1 MGYHI
6 LQMLLDFGA
15 DLTLVDD
22 RDGRN
27 GYQKA
32 EAYHID
38 IAFLRLPGQ
47 HDEKVAEDELRP
59 KRSMEEATKIA
70 RNAGTLL
77 TSIRSEMCIR
87 YLFTHSLDVCLE
99 I

>member
-15 DLTLVDD
+15 DLNVVDG

-27 GYQKA
+27 GHAKA

-38 IAFLRLPGQ
+38 LSFLRVPPAVDGNGGR
-47 HDEKVAEDELRP
+47 EAAEDELRP
-59 KRSMEEATKIA
+59 NRTIEEATKIA

-87 YLFTHSLDVCLE
+87 
-99 I
+99 